1 MMLELVAPQCVFKT
15 LSHAN
20 TYDKTYTQWI
30 CLLPAVDV
38 VGKPKTI
45 QFTVTCVT
53 ITIVQKIV
61 ILKSI
66 LDHGRSFS
74 DRASYYLKNTLP
86 ISLKSI
92 GLNSLTFVKIPV
104 IRINSD

>member
-1 MMLELVAPQCVFKT
+1 MMVIVLPMYFEGTTIAARCYQT

-38 VGKPKTI
+38 ARRLKTI

-53 ITIVQKIV
+53 STIVQKTV

-74 DRASYYLKNTLP
+74 DPASSYLKNTLHH
-86 ISLKSI
+86 SSKAE
-92 GLNSLTFVKIPV
+92 LT
-104 IRINSD
+104 